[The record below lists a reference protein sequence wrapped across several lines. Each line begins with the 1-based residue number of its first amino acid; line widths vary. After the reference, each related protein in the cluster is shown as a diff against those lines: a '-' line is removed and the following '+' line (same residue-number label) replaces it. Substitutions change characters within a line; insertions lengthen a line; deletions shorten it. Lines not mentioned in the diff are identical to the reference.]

1 MTRPDADQRCD
12 SSFPGQT
19 FCHTLHI
26 MDSRGNSVLVNK
38 KCATEIECQASK
50 VGCVHID
57 TQLVSI
63 PGRGRRRRRLNN
75 ANRSV
80 GRGGISIFSRLLR
93 CVSFEIFNRFGIRFE
108 RALLAVI

>member
-1 MTRPDADQRCD
+1 MEEKEKSTQMVKGFECSQIINKFKWFCRKVVL
-12 SSFPGQT
+12 FVVTGQT

-63 PGRGRRRRRLNN
+63 
-75 ANRSV
+75 
-80 GRGGISIFSRLLR
+80 
-93 CVSFEIFNRFGIRFE
+93 
-108 RALLAVI
+108 